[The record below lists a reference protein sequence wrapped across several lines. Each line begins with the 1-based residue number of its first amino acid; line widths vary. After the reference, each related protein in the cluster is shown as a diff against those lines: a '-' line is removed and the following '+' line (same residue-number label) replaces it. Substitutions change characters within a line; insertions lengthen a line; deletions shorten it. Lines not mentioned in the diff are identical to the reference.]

1 MNLIYLAILFPL
13 LGVLVNGFF
22 GRRMPRKVVGTIAS
36 IAIFGSFLVSLTA
49 FVEYLGASTGEYGA
63 VVVNVLPWLKLGALE
78 INYGFLV
85 DSVSLVMALT
95 VSFVSF
101 LIHVYSTGYM
111 AKDDGYARYFTYL
124 NLFVAM
130 MLTLVLADNLVLLF
144 IGWEGVGLCSYLLIG
159 FWYKNR
165 APYEAGFKA
174 FVTNRIGDFGFLV
187 ATFLT
192 FWAFHS
198 VNLVR
203 LREQIPG
210 ILAAGTVPPVLVM
223 LIALFF
229 FMGAVG
235 KSAQFPLYV
244 WLPDAMEGPTPVSA
258 LIHAATMVTAGVYLV
273 TRLNFL
279 FAHASVAML
288 VVAFV
293 GAFTAIFAASI
304 GLVQN
309 DIKRVLAY
317 STVSQLGYMF
327 LAAGLGAYWIAIFHL
342 FTHAFFKALLFLA
355 SGSVIHGMHG
365 EQDMRKMGGLARYL
379 PHTYWHFLIGAMAI
393 SGIPLLAGFFSKD
406 QILFAAFT
414 ARPELMP
421 QAGMI
426 LWVVG
431 VITALF
437 TSFYMFRQIYLVFLT
452 APRFDAQKVHPHEA
466 PPSML
471 IPNWILAAGAVLT
484 GYLGLPALF
493 TGMLHLPNLMQPFL
507 NQALVSTEH
516 LAHAA
521 EHASELGLEIVGTSV
536 SVVVALAGLG
546 LAFYLY
552 RAHFGLTEQLKKTFA
567 VPYRVLLNKYYVDEL
582 YETAIIAPGR
592 ALSRQFSQVVDLGI
606 IDGAVNLV
614 AFVIGALGQIARPV
628 QTGFIRNYAW
638 YMGAGAVLVVILLWL
653 R

>member
-1 MNLIYLAILFPL
+1 MNLIYLAIVFPL
-13 LGVLVNGFF
+13 LGVLINGFF
-22 GRRMPRKVVGTIAS
+22 GRRMPRKAVGTIAS
-36 IAIFGSFLVSLTA
+36 LAIFGSFLVSLTA
-49 FVEYLGASTGEYGA
+49 FIQYMGASAGAYGA
-63 VVVNVLPWLKLGALE
+63 VEVKVLPWLKLGALE

-85 DSVSLVMALT
+85 DSVSLVMALA
-95 VSFVSF
+95 VSLVSF

-111 AKDDGYARYFTYL
+111 ADDDGYPRYFTYL

-130 MLTLVLADNLVLLF
+130 MMTLVLADNLVLLF

-174 FVTNRIGDFGFLV
+174 FVVNRIGDFGFLI

-198 VNLVR
+198 VNFVR
-203 LREQIPG
+203 LRDEIPG
-210 ILAAGTVPPVLVM
+210 TLAGGAVPPMLVTI
-223 LIALFF
+223 IALFF

-279 FAHASVAML
+279 FVNTATAML
-288 VVAFV
+288 VVAFI

-365 EQDMRKMGGLARYL
+365 EQDMRKMGGLAKYL

-452 APRFDAQKVHPHEA
+452 APRFDEHKLHPHEA

-471 IPNWILAAGAVLT
+471 IPNWILAGGAVLA
-484 GYLGLPALF
+484 GYLGLPAL
-493 TGMLHLPNLMQPFL
+493 MRLPNLMQPFL
-507 NQALVSTEH
+507 NRAILGTEH

-521 EHASELGLEIVGTSV
+521 EHAHELGLEAIGTSV
-536 SVVVALAGLG
+536 SVVVAFAGLG

-552 RAHFGLTEQLKKTFA
+552 RSHFGLTEQLKKTFA
-567 VPYRVLLNKYYVDEL
+567 APYRVLLNKYYVDEL
-582 YETAIIAPGR
+582 YEAAVIAPGR
-592 ALSRQFSQVVDLGI
+592 ALSRQFSQVVDLGL
-606 IDGAVNLV
+606 IDGTVNLV
-614 AFVIGALGQIARPV
+614 AFVIGALGQLARPM

-638 YMGAGAVLVVILLWL
+638 YMGVGAILVIILLWL
-653 R
+653 K